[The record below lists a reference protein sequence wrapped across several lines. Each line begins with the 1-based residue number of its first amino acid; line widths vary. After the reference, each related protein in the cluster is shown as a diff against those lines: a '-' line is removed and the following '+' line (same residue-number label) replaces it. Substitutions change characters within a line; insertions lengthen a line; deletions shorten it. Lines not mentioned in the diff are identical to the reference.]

1 MHSLF
6 LLLFQYLS
14 IYFITFDY
22 QIGVSTKTPSLIQP
36 TGANL
41 PTPPLQPIDK
51 ANAGDRS
58 AKGVPMPVQCSHWS
72 RESETESYQSKP
84 IPLYIFQMFG
94 YGVVLPSIHFFFFNK
109 TLSYWVLLKNKKT
122 KNKKQN
128 KTKTKTKTKWCPF
141 MLDF

>member
-41 PTPPLQPIDK
+41 PTPPLQPIDE
-51 ANAGDRS
+51 ANAEDRS
-58 AKGVPMPVQCSHWS
+58 AKGVPMPVRCSHWS

-84 IPLYIFQMFG
+84 IPVYIFQMFG

-128 KTKTKTKTKWCPF
+128 KTKTKWCPF

>member
-22 QIGVSTKTPSLIQP
+22 QIGVSTKMPSLIQP

-41 PTPPLQPIDK
+41 PTPPLQPIDE

-58 AKGVPMPVQCSHWS
+58 AKGVPMPVWCSHWS
-72 RESETESYQSKP
+72 RESETKSHQSKP
-84 IPLYIFQMFG
+84 IPVYIFQMFG

>member
-41 PTPPLQPIDK
+41 PTPPLQPIDE
-51 ANAGDRS
+51 ANAGEWS
-58 AKGVPMPVQCSHWS
+58 AKGVPMPVRCSHWS
-72 RESETESYQSKP
+72 RESKTESHQSKP
-84 IPLYIFQMFG
+84 IPVYIFQMFG

-109 TLSYWVLLKNKKT
+109 TLSYWVLLKKKTKQKT
-122 KNKKQN
+122 KNKTKQKQKQKQN
-128 KTKTKTKTKWCPF
+128 GALLC
-141 MLDF
+141 